1 MSKVTITK
9 EQANF
14 IEGFKKE
21 HYFDNDDKVEIGKEL
36 PMWAGQALH
45 NLMQFGFG
53 KGLEDANGTEMSDD
67 DFDTDGNFQH
77 NQVPKL
83 IEAIINGY
91 EVEKDKIVALFIE
104 FSDTENRKKSEDRKL
119 YYGSGIHTTTKFSAS
134 HYDLGI
140 EWEAEEVEKL
150 KKQGWE
156 VEEV

>member
-9 EQANF
+9 EQAEF
-14 IEGFKKE
+14 IEGFKQE
-21 HYFDNDDKVEIGKEL
+21 HYFENDEKVEIGKEL

-53 KGLEDANGTEMSDD
+53 SGLVDANDNEVSDD

-77 NQVPKL
+77 DQVPKL

-91 EVEKDKIVALFIE
+91 EIEKDKTVVLFME
-104 FSDTENRKKSEDRKL
+104 FGDLEKNGEYAERKL
-119 YYGSGIHTTTKFSAS
+119 YYGAGIHTTTKFWATN
-134 HYDLGI
+134 YDLGI
-140 EWEAEEVEKL
+140 KRESEKVEEL